1 MVQGYYTI
9 DEAARILKMSPE
21 KLSHMAQK
29 REIRAFADRGTWRFR
44 TQDVEEMARRQG
56 QASDEVPNLANMAGG
71 AETSSKGKAT
81 HLAGPT
87 EPLGFELNPDSADV
101 IDVGK
106 PAGTGSSILSAV
118 VPKPGSDSDVHIVS
132 DSDQDLQLPSGGK
145 RSGKKGSAAP
155 PSDSEPQIVPF
166 DDSSPDLG
174 AQGPKSP
181 SDSDVR
187 LEKDPKTSSGELP
200 ATEEVHIDLDTD
212 LIKAEEAARSSAMG
226 KAKPKPRAK
235 TPDPKASPFEL
246 SDVDVNLSK
255 SPGDSTRPT
264 GDSDVVTLGELSPQG
279 ELAGSSASGIN
290 LHSPTDSGINLEKDK
305 KKGDE
310 ASPSSSSEIEF
321 ELSLDSGST
330 PSPAATSDSDSS
342 VAELDLESSSS
353 EFELTLDDTGGLAP
367 LDDKTSPAE
376 SGEKDI
382 FETDLEVPALESDS
396 ASEVVPLDDAD
407 TDLESSDFDFDPS
420 DSESGSQVVALD
432 EEISD
437 SAATVQRKSKPKPKG
452 GAEAEEEIDEV
463 EALLTS
469 AETSAIEPGVEEE
482 GAPAARR
489 LAGPA
494 VAAAPANWGS
504 LPAIIMIPCVIVMFL
519 LTFMSFELLH
529 DMWGYRSAS
538 KASAV
543 LLKPVCSM
551 LGVDLP
557 PD

>member
-21 KLSHMAQK
+21 KLSQMAQK

-56 QASDEVPNLANMAGG
+56 QASDEVPNLANMASGG
-71 AETSSKGKAT
+71 TPTSPKGKAT
-81 HLAGPT
+81 HLAGT
-87 EPLGFELNPDSADV
+87 EPLGFELNPESADV
-101 IDVGK
+101 VDVGK
-106 PAGTGSSILSAV
+106 SPGTGSSVLSAV

-132 DSDQDLQLPSGGK
+132 DSDQDMQLPGEGGK
-145 RSGKKGSAAP
+145 KAGAGKKGSPTP
-155 PSDSEPQIVPF
+155 PTDSEPQIVPF
-166 DDSSPDLG
+166 DDSPDLG

-235 TPDPKASPFEL
+235 TPDPKVSPFEL
-246 SDVDVNLSK
+246 SDVDVNLPK
-255 SPGDSTRPT
+255 SPSDSTRPT
-264 GDSDVVTLGELSPQG
+264 GDSDVVTLGELSPKG

-290 LHSPTDSGINLEKDK
+290 LHSPTDSGINLEKS
-305 KKGDE
+305 KKGTDE
-310 ASPSSSSEIEF
+310 TSPSSSSEIEF

-330 PSPAATSDSDSS
+330 PSPAADSDSS
-342 VAELDLESSSS
+342 VNELDLESSSS

-367 LDDKTSPAE
+367 LDEKTSPAE

-437 SAATVQRKSKPKPKG
+437 SAATVQRKSRPKK
-452 GAEAEEEIDEV
+452 EAGEGEEEIDEV

-469 AETSAIEPGVEEE
+469 AEASAVAPAEEEVEPGV
-482 GAPAARR
+482 RR
-489 LAGPA
+489 VAGPA

-519 LTFMSFELLH
+519 LTFMAFELLH
-529 DMWGYRSAS
+529 DMWGYRSSS